1 MSFNCKCHLIPR
13 ETFNG
18 WYFPT
23 ESPVFSFCTSLVIVQ
38 GPHVHKKCM
47 HCLPDFSHFTH
58 CIRKIDV
65 VPTEL
70 NRILCL

>member
-23 ESPVFSFCTSLVIVQ
+23 ESPVFSFYTSLVIVQ
-38 GPHVHKKCM
+38 GPHVNKKM
-47 HCLPDFSHFTH
+47 YSLLT
-58 CIRKIDV
+58 
-65 VPTEL
+65 
-70 NRILCL
+70 